1 MMHPRTINIA
11 LSDLTTTTVS
21 ASWLSTNF
29 GVHKTIV
36 KVKSRADNWRW
47 RDEVRYV
54 VTHRPTGLALFDDF
68 FRLRAA
74 RAFVERLEA
83 AEVPV
88 PWAEAT
94 ATKGGKNSARHNL
107 PKVHEVLA
115 ATEQY
120 CLETWGYTQIR
131 GK

>member
-1 MMHPRTINIA
+1 MMPPRTINIA
-11 LSDLTTTTVS
+11 LSGRTTTTVS

-29 GVHKTIV
+29 GVHKTVV

-54 VTHRPTGLALFDDF
+54 VTHLPTGLALFNNF
-68 FRLRAA
+68 LQLRFAK
-74 RAFVERLEA
+74 AFVEHLEA

-94 ATKGGKNSARHNL
+94 AAKRGKNSARHNV
-107 PKVHEVLA
+107 PKVYEVLA

-131 GK
+131 G